1 MPWTLAASHP
11 LTGGK
16 PVSQLAET
24 ACGQE
29 RVAFIFNPVSGTQD
43 PATRRSR
50 LEQLSREV
58 GLTCKL
64 DETDLQDGARPLARQ
79 ALEDGIQRVI
89 VSGGDGSVAEAA
101 EVIAGTDVIL
111 GVVPGGTGNLLAVNL
126 GLPNDPAAAIRG
138 AMNQDYQSLDVGRAN
153 GRVFLI
159 VAGIGAD
166 ARMVQDA
173 DRELKRR
180 WGALAYFIAAWRNLG
195 RPLVRYRITVDG
207 ETYTRRAQTVLVG
220 NLGRITGGVEL
231 IPGADPTDGLLDV
244 AIIRARN
251 FRDIAIVALRAI
263 LGRHQSDNLTEIH
276 RGRRIVIETAHPQ
289 PAEIDGNDIGETGR
303 LVVEVEPG
311 ALKLARPEPA
321 ANPFPDPAALVA
333 EVAARPLWIPLL
345 AGVGTYAL
353 LKWKASHDE
362 NSGQAANAVT
372 RHPWLAGVL
381 AASIVG
387 LAVGRTRHNAE
398 PPVDTIS
405 EN

>member
-1 MPWTLAASHP
+1 M
-11 LTGGK
+11 
-16 PVSQLAET
+16 SQLAEA

-43 PATRRSR
+43 PAARRSR

-58 GLTCKL
+58 GLTCRL
-64 DETDLQDGARPLARQ
+64 DETDLQEGARPLARR

-138 AMNQDYQSLDVGRAN
+138 AINEDYQALDVGRAN

-173 DRELKRR
+173 DRELKQR

-195 RPLVRYRITVDG
+195 RPLVRYRITIDG

-231 IPGADPTDGLLDV
+231 IPGADPTDGVLDV

-251 FRDIAIVALRAI
+251 FRDIVIVALRAI

-276 RGRRIVIETAHPQ
+276 RGRKIVIEAQQPQ
-289 PAEIDGNDIGETGR
+289 PAEIDGNDIGETRR

-311 ALKLARPEPA
+311 ALKLARPAPTPS
-321 ANPFPDPAALVA
+321 PFPDPAALVA

-345 AGVGTYAL
+345 AGMGTYAV
-353 LKWKASHDE
+353 LKWKAKHDE
-362 NSGQAANAVT
+362 DAGKESNAVV

-381 AASIVG
+381 AATIVG
-387 LAVGRTRHNAE
+387 LAVRPTRHEAE
-398 PPVDTIS
+398 PSKSPSS
-405 EN
+405 E